1 MELSSSVLHRPRKH
15 ISSSEPCYVEHTP
28 TTTAAVVYVV
38 TSSRHPALLYEITA
52 CTTIP
57 W

>member
-1 MELSSSVLHRPRKH
+1 MELSSSAIHRPRKH
-15 ISSSEPCYVEHTP
+15 ISSSGPCYVEHTP
-28 TTTAAVVYVV
+28 TTAVVYVV

-52 CTTIP
+52 CTTMP